1 MVNTVLSWIANMVFC
16 ILLIIQPRY
25 FSNHLSKKNLRR
37 LTTEYRAKVKAK
49 SGVKKEKAKKAFLWK
64 LINTV
69 NDTEPQVWLW
79 ICRQILW
86 ICKKKTS
93 VPVIEL
99 LPLSSKFTFHFPSVK
114 TDLGLLNILP
124 LSQAQSIEGAVETG
138 GQDCCVVPAGLPP
151 PPPQQRG
158 SLPVSILTLVPTP
171 QGFCPS
177 SSSDRLP
184 QHLAPEAHA
193 LSPAPHSCGVRWP
206 AASPGTRLGWFYSRS
221 ASS

>member
-1 MVNTVLSWIANMVFC
+1 MTLDLQADTLDLQKENQCASNRITASQLQIHLSFPFCENRSGPFKYSSFVTGSVNRGCCRDRRKGL
-16 ILLIIQPRY
+16 LLI
-25 FSNHLSKKNLRR
+25 S
-37 LTTEYRAKVKAK
+37 
-49 SGVKKEKAKKAFLWK
+49 SGLA
-64 LINTV
+64 
-69 NDTEPQVWLW
+69 
-79 ICRQILW
+79 
-86 ICKKKTS
+86 
-93 VPVIEL
+93 
-99 LPLSSKFTFHFPSVK
+99 
-114 TDLGLLNILP
+114 
-124 LSQAQSIEGAVETG
+124 
-138 GQDCCVVPAGLPP
+138 PP

-158 SLPVSILTLVPTP
+158 SLPVSILTLVRTP

>member
-1 MVNTVLSWIANMVFC
+1 MVNTVLSWIANIVFC

-49 SGVKKEKAKKAFLWK
+49 SGLKKEKAKKAFLWK

-79 ICRQILW
+79 ICSQILW

-138 GQDCCVVPAGLPP
+138 GKDWCLVPVGLLPTP
-151 PPPQQRG
+151 LCREEAFLSL
-158 SLPVSILTLVPTP
+158 SLPWYLHHRDSATAPPVTGFPSTWLQKHMHSPQRLTAV
-171 QGFCPS
+171 G
-177 SSSDRLP
+177 
-184 QHLAPEAHA
+184 
-193 LSPAPHSCGVRWP
+193 
-206 AASPGTRLGWFYSRS
+206 
-221 ASS
+221 